1 MLRRVKPLVLGLLL
15 LFSLAISFGTG
26 YLVATSFQV
35 ETGGIGSVVEAW
47 GIITEKY
54 VERDKIDE
62 DALAEAAIKGMVE
75 ALADPYTAYLDVEA
89 YEMTLASMDG
99 QYEGIGAGVALEDG
113 QIVIVA
119 PFADSPAA
127 RAGIRAGDIILEID
141 GQATSEMSLVEA
153 AVFVRGPK
161 GTSVRLLI
169 QHPGEA
175 EPEEIVVVRDEI
187 TQPSV
192 YLEMIGDIAYINISR
207 FTERT
212 NSELSPILESL
223 GQQQV
228 RGIILDLR
236 HNPGGSLL
244 VVVDVVSRFVADGV
258 VLSVVD
264 NEGKREVYEVTDQ
277 EVTTDL
283 PMVVLVD
290 GYSASGSEVL
300 AGALQDNERAVVA
313 GGQTWGKGSV
323 NRLYQLRD
331 GSGLYITIARWY
343 TPDGRLIEG
352 GGIEPDFELELSGE
366 ALIQWAI
373 DYLTGG

>member
-1 MLRRVKPLVLGLLL
+1 MSRRVKPLVLGLLL
-15 LFSLAISFGTG
+15 LFSLALSFGTG
-26 YLVATSFQV
+26 YLVAPSLQV

-47 GIITEKY
+47 GIITERY

-89 YEMTLASMDG
+89 YRMSLADMEG
-99 QYEGIGAGVALEDG
+99 QYEGIGAGVALEEG

-153 AVFVRGPK
+153 AIFVRGPK
-161 GTSVRLLI
+161 GTAVRLLI
-169 QHPGEA
+169 QHPGET

-187 TQPSV
+187 KQPSV
-192 YLEMIGDIAYINISR
+192 HFEMIGDIAYVSISR

-236 HNPGGSLL
+236 HNPGGSLS

-264 NEGKREVYEVTDQ
+264 NEGKREVYEVTYQ
-277 EVTTDL
+277 EVTTEL

-300 AGALQDNERAVVA
+300 AGALQDNERAIVA
-313 GGQTWGKGSV
+313 GGKTFGKGSV

-352 GGIEPDFELELSGE
+352 GGIEPDFELDLSGE

-373 DYLTGG
+373 DYLTAG

>member
-1 MLRRVKPLVLGLLL
+1 MSRRVKPLVLGLLL
-15 LFSLAISFGTG
+15 LFSLALSFGTG
-26 YLVATSFQV
+26 YLVAPSLQV

-47 GIITEKY
+47 GIITERY

-75 ALADPYTAYLDVEA
+75 ALADPYAAYLDVEA
-89 YEMTLASMDG
+89 YRMSLADMEG
-99 QYEGIGAGVALEDG
+99 QYEGIGAGVALEEG

-153 AVFVRGPK
+153 AIFVRGPK
-161 GTSVRLLI
+161 GTAVRLLI
-169 QHPGEA
+169 QHPGET

-187 TQPSV
+187 KQPSV
-192 YLEMIGDIAYINISR
+192 HFEMIGDIAYVSISR

-236 HNPGGSLL
+236 HNPGGSLS

-264 NEGKREVYEVTDQ
+264 NEGKREVYEVTYQ
-277 EVTTDL
+277 EVTTEL

-300 AGALQDNERAVVA
+300 AGALQDNERAIVA
-313 GGQTWGKGSV
+313 GGKTFGKGSV

-352 GGIEPDFELELSGE
+352 GGIEPDFELDLSGE

-373 DYLTGG
+373 DYLTAG